1 MAKIVLGLGTSH
13 TPMLLASDETLQRF
27 VETDRHIKHRD
38 KEGRPITYGDLLEKA
53 DPKLAHMVA
62 PEHLVAR
69 QNIARSAIKHVAQT
83 LAGAKVDALIVIGDD
98 QNESY
103 KEDCRPAFAIY
114 YGDTI
119 RNSNEQ
125 HEEYRRR
132 FPEWYVQ
139 NRQAFFEDEKPR
151 DYPVH
156 SDLAIHLIE
165 TLMDL
170 SFDLGASK
178 RLPGGEGEGHAIA
191 YVHRRVMEPDKPV
204 AAVPVF
210 LNTYFPPNQPR
221 PRRCYE
227 FGQAIRKAV
236 EAYGED
242 LRVGVLASGGLSHFL
257 VDEDFDRAILKACA
271 DKNAEFLKTLPRN
284 KLHAGSSEIL
294 NWVAVAGAVEHLYL
308 NWFEY
313 VPGYR
318 TPAGTGTG
326 LSFAT
331 WA

>member
-27 VETDRHIKHRD
+27 VETDRHINHRD
-38 KEGRPITYGDLLEKA
+38 KEGLPITYGDLLEKA
-53 DPKLAHMVA
+53 DPKLAQMVA

-156 SDLAIHLIE
+156 SGLAIHLIE

-170 SFDLGASK
+170 SFDLGHRSGCPGARAKVTPSPMCIGASWSPISRS
-178 RLPGGEGEGHAIA
+178 RLCRSFSTPTFHPTSRGRAA
-191 YVHRRVMEPDKPV
+191 AMNSARRSARRWKPT
-204 AAVPVF
+204 A
-210 LNTYFPPNQPR
+210 
-221 PRRCYE
+221 
-227 FGQAIRKAV
+227 
-236 EAYGED
+236 
-242 LRVGVLASGGLSHFL
+242 
-257 VDEDFDRAILKACA
+257 
-271 DKNAEFLKTLPRN
+271 
-284 KLHAGSSEIL
+284 
-294 NWVAVAGAVEHLYL
+294 
-308 NWFEY
+308 
-313 VPGYR
+313 R
-318 TPAGTGTG
+318 T
-326 LSFAT
+326 
-331 WA
+331 